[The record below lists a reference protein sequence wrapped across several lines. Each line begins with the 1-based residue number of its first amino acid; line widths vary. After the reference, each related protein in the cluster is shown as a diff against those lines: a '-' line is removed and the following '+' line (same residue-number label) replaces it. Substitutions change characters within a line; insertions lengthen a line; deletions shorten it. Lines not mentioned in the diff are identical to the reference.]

1 MDEHTYIKDKI
12 TIAALAL
19 VSLGLLLLVVLA
31 LVHVGPDLAEAIKTA
46 INAFLITGV
55 IAFIFEYTLH
65 TRFAQLYEEKVDNL
79 YVKMKTDLPREKG
92 IRMVEESQSRY
103 DGYRTWATVEGK
115 RQNLFFSGRSG
126 LSLLDQELQRF
137 FNRRMEDVLLEKL
150 NDGSRIKI
158 LFLDPRSDLPKRLAK
173 EERQSLRKMLGNIAI
188 SLGIVER
195 IRTKMKRQDFTNQD
209 ARLHI
214 GVYDKIAH
222 FSYHKDD
229 EKMII
234 GFYLATDIGF
244 HTAAFEI
251 YDDEIAGQFTSYV
264 GHLYNQSLDSFL
276 VRCPAYPC
284 FNKDL
289 FEALRDDLINQIDP
303 DTGQRVFEAGE
314 VDKLMSVDYNEVK
327 LQQ

>member
-1 MDEHTYIKDKI
+1 MDEHTYIKDKV
-12 TIAALAL
+12 TIAALVL
-19 VSLGLLLLVVLA
+19 VALGLLLLVVLA
-31 LVHVGPDLAEAIKTA
+31 VVHVGPDLAEAIKTA
-46 INAFLITGV
+46 INAFMITGV

-79 YVKMKTDLPREKG
+79 YVKMKNDLPREKG
-92 IRMVEESQSRY
+92 ICMVEKSRSRY
-103 DGYRTWATVEGK
+103 DGYRSWATVEGK
-115 RQNLFFSGRSG
+115 RQDLFFSGRSG
-126 LSLLDQELQRF
+126 LSLLDQELQCF
-137 FNRRMEDVLLEKL
+137 LNRRMEDVLLEKL
-150 NDGSRIKI
+150 NDGSHIKI

-173 EERQSLRKMLGNIAI
+173 EEKQSLKKLLGNIAI

-195 IRTKMKRQDFTNQD
+195 IKTEMGCQDSTNQD
-209 ARLHI
+209 AQLHI

-222 FSYHKDD
+222 FAYHKDD

-244 HTAAFEI
+244 HTAAFEV

-264 GHLYNQSLDSFL
+264 EHLYNQSLDSFL
-276 VRCPAYPC
+276 VRYPAYPC

-289 FEALRDDLINQIDP
+289 FEALHDHLVNQIDP
-303 DTGQRVFEAGE
+303 DTGEKVFKAGE
-314 VDKLMSVDYNEVK
+314 VDELMSVEYNEFK

>member
-1 MDEHTYIKDKI
+1 MDGHTYIKDKI
-12 TIAALAL
+12 TIAALVL
-19 VSLGLLLLVVLA
+19 VALGLLLLVVLA

-46 INAFLITGV
+46 INAFMITGV

-79 YVKMKTDLPREKG
+79 YVKMKTDFPREKG
-92 IRMVEESQSRY
+92 IRMVEESRSRY

-126 LSLLDQELQRF
+126 LSLQDQELQRF
-137 FNRRMEDVLLEKL
+137 LNRRMEDVLLEKL
-150 NDGSRIKI
+150 NDGSHIKI
-158 LFLDPRSDLPKRLAK
+158 LFLDPRSDLTKRLAK
-173 EERQSLRKMLGNIAI
+173 EERLSLRKLLGNIAI
-188 SLGIVER
+188 SLGIFER
-195 IRTKMKRQDFTNQD
+195 IKTEMERQDFTNQD
-209 ARLHI
+209 AQLHI
-214 GVYDKIAH
+214 GVYDKITH
-222 FSYHKDD
+222 FAYHKDD
-229 EKMII
+229 EKIVI
-234 GFYLATDIGF
+234 GMYLATDIGF

-264 GHLYNQSLDSFL
+264 EHLYNQSLDSFL
-276 VRCPAYPC
+276 VRYPAYPY

-289 FEALRDDLINQIDP
+289 FEALHNDLVNQIDP